1 MIFSTITK
9 VILGLVNIVDVDV
22 YLFYSLKGLALQS
35 VPFSYGPSASLYSL
49 SFLSVQPS
57 WGAPL
62 GGARLPKSLCRA
74 GATNE
79 KNVGRPRA
87 VAVAPRESLSGALV
101 CIVNYFPW
109 YEVLRLSC
117 EANRFN
123 CYQRFKLPLF
133 TIGESHI
140 TI

>member
-1 MIFSTITK
+1 MITK
-9 VILGLVNIVDVDV
+9 VILGLVDIEVVNF
-22 YLFYSLKGLALQS
+22 YLVFTFKGLALVSQS
-35 VPFSYGPSASLYSL
+35 LFLYGLPASLHFLSL
-49 SFLSVQPS
+49 LSVQPS

-74 GATNE
+74 GAKNE

-87 VAVAPRESLSGALV
+87 EAVAPRESLSEALV

-117 EANRFN
+117 EANWIN
-123 CYQRFKLPLF
+123 CNLQFKHPLF

>member
-1 MIFSTITK
+1 MITK

-22 YLFYSLKGLALQS
+22 YLFYFFKGLALQS
-35 VPFSYGPSASLYSL
+35 VPFSYGYPASLFYLSL
-49 SFLSVQPS
+49 LSVQPAGGPL
-57 WGAPL
+57 WGEQ
-62 GGARLPKSLCRA
+62 GSLNLYDET
-74 GATNE
+74 GVEHE
-79 KNVGRPRA
+79 KNVRRPRA
-87 VAVAPRESLSGALV
+87 EAVVPRKGLSEALV
-101 CIVNYFPW
+101 CIVYKFYW

-123 CYQRFKLPLF
+123 CNQRFKLPLF